1 MLSVSKPCLHLF
13 IITIL
18 RYTIYVNNH
27 QPSFQ
32 VHADVELFWYIMAEP
47 QTYLRKGTMDM
58 LLSGLI
64 FLPPGVIGWY
74 FLILSNYEEIIEKLS
89 SHVWSSECFVCVCKL
104 EIRLNVSETKQQK
117 KSDAEFIKIYHH
129 LHHRT
134 PLCTIRHNGPYFFGH
149 KWIWLW
155 QGWWLRLYEPK

>member
-74 FLILSNYEEIIEKLS
+74 FLILSNYEEIIEKTIITYLVIRVFHLCLQTGNQILCERNKTTKEIWCWIYQNIS
-89 SHVWSSECFVCVCKL
+89 SSPPSHTALYYTPQWTLLLWS
-104 EIRLNVSETKQQK
+104 
-117 KSDAEFIKIYHH
+117 
-129 LHHRT
+129 
-134 PLCTIRHNGPYFFGH
+134 
-149 KWIWLW
+149 
-155 QGWWLRLYEPK
+155 